1 MDACEQITAW
11 VHHCYWDKDFNCAR
25 TTLFCLSELC
35 RLPLHPQI
43 SQAAVGLNGAGRT
56 ARNAACWKARSSFWA
71 FWARAWGKTD
81 KETVSLCGQYA
92 TAFQQ
97 RFGGTNCRELRPGG
111 FRKDDPPHR
120 CEGVTVGATC
130 FAWDFVRALK

>member
-56 ARNAACWKARSSFWA
+56 GAQCGLLEGALLFLGLLGASL
-71 FWARAWGKTD
+71 GKTD
-81 KETVSLCGQYA
+81 EETVSLCGQYA

-120 CEGVTVGATC
+120 CEGVTVDATC

>member
-1 MDACEQITAW
+1 MDAREQITAW
-11 VHHCYWDKDFNCAR
+11 VHHCYWGRDINCAR

-35 RLPLHPQI
+35 RLPLHPLI

-56 ARNAACWKARSSFWA
+56 GGQCGLLEGALLFLGILGAAS
-71 FWARAWGKTD
+71 GKTD
-81 KETVSLCGQYA
+81 KETVRLCGQYA

-97 RFGGTNCRELRPGG
+97 RFGGTDCRELRPGG

-120 CEGVTVGATC
+120 CEAITVDATC